1 MKLSTVLAAKNAL
14 TYAYTLKLKSGARAL
29 TLRKVLVALEEEI
42 RNFEEVKNEYIKATG
57 KSEIGPNDPEFAEVV
72 ARISEASGV
81 EVEAKIEPVIEMADL
96 EGVEA
101 SAQDI
106 DGLLAIGLIRIA
118 E

>member
-1 MKLSTVLAAKNAL
+1 MKLSTLLAAKNAM

-29 TLRKVLVALEEEI
+29 TLRKVLVALEEEM
-42 RNFEEVKNEYIKATG
+42 RAFEEVKNEYIKATG
-57 KSEIGPNDPEFAEVV
+57 KNELGKDDPEFAEVV
-72 ARISEASGV
+72 ARINEAASV
-81 EVEAKIEPVIEMADL
+81 EVETKIEPVIEMADL

-106 DGLLAIGLIRIA
+106 DGLLAIGLIRLT